1 MKNDGANLYTG
12 VIASIDQGVGA
23 CTNKTIDLTPYTKL
37 CVDCNIIQ
45 RGKESADFGYINAYS
60 VKPSS
65 WGNTNKNIIAGKS
78 IGKLLNGSDTKQ
90 TLTVDISSIN
100 TSGYIMISSNTWD
113 GSNPLEM
120 SFNKV
125 WLEG

>member
-12 VIASIDQGVGA
+12 VIASTDQGDGA
-23 CTNKTIDLTPYTKL
+23 CTNKAIDLASYTKL

-45 RGKESADFGYINAYS
+45 RGKESATFGYINAYS

-65 WGNTNKNIIAGKS
+65 WENTNKNIKAGKS
-78 IGKLLNGSDTKQ
+78 IGELLNGSDTKQ
-90 TLTVDISSIN
+90 TLTLDISSVS
-100 TSGYIMISSNTWD
+100 TSGYIMITSNTWD

-120 SFNKV
+120 SFNKI
-125 WLEG
+125 WLEE